1 MLRLSPFAACLL
13 LTGSAFAQADFTP
26 AATAG
31 LGAPLLPGL
40 RGPRQN
46 VQFSAGMMTAGRL
59 GTAAYLSPI
68 ASYRLTPR
76 LTVFGGLTYLR
87 VTPGPAFYPTAAPD
101 HQLRPWAGY
110 NQFLLQ
116 GGAQYAVSPRLAL
129 TGTAWKEIP
138 NGQPR
143 INPYAGFGS
152 MGSGMSLRA
161 DYLITENFS
170 ISGGLRMSNGQG
182 TAFPGYVPGLS
193 GGFW

>member
-1 MLRLSPFAACLL
+1 MAVLRPSTFAAGLL
-13 LTGSAFAQADFTP
+13 LAGGAFAQSP
-26 AATAG
+26 LPGATVG
-31 LGAPLLPGL
+31 LGTPLLGL
-40 RGPRQN
+40 RNPRQN
-46 VQFSAGMMTAGRL
+46 VQLSAGMMTAGRL
-59 GTAAYLSPI
+59 GTAAWVSPI

-76 LTVFGGLTYLR
+76 LSVFGGLTYLR
-87 VTPGPAFYPTAAPD
+87 LTPGAAYYPSAAAD
-101 HQLRPWAGY
+101 NQLRPWTGY

-116 GGAQYAVSPRLAL
+116 GGAQYLVSPRLAL

-138 NGQPR
+138 GTQPR

-161 DYLITENFS
+161 DYLITENLS

-182 TAFPGYVPGLS
+182 TNFPGYVPGLS